1 LSEFKEIISQAK
13 EKQKAA
19 AAECK
24 RLESEMN
31 DFKHNKDSKLKEIKV
46 GYAEPCPGSIC

>member
-1 LSEFKEIISQAK
+1 VAAAKQALSEFKEIIAQAK

-24 RLESEMN
+24 RLENEMN
-31 DFKHNKDSKLKEIKV
+31 DFKNNKDSKLKEIKV
-46 GYAEPCPGSIC
+46 SVR